1 MYSIILDVM
10 SRCDISSCD
19 IHPNFIKQICIVIF
33 IKQNCIV
40 NNHIKQKCLVASVF
54 QKIMKTKH
62 KCIVT
67 ISMFTFITKCT

>member
-1 MYSIILDVM
+1 MLCRGVIYRGVTYT
-10 SRCDISSCD
+10 RT
-19 IHPNFIKQICIVIF
+19 FIKQICIVIF

-40 NNHIKQKCLVASVF
+40 NNHIKHKCLVASVF
-54 QKIMKTKH
+54 QRIIKTKH